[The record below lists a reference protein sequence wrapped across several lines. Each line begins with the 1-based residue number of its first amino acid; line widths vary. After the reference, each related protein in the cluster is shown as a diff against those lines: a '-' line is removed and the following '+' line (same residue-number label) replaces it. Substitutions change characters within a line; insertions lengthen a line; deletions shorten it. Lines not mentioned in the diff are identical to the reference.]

1 MNAFDHFCAMVLQ
14 LAQIWDL
21 AVDPPVR
28 ECSSHFIT
36 GNEGEIIL
44 RLSDDETVIVVGA
57 SLPLSGLCTVRL
69 ERHALQLFL
78 LQQTHAARL
87 GSQVRYAWL
96 QEGDRIVLYRDIETG
111 EATAEKIMAVVDNLN
126 ARLAALA
133 EAIPVFHQ
141 AERAA
146 PVRPGTDIGKFV

>member
-1 MNAFDHFCAMVLQ
+1 MNAFDHFCAIVLQ
-14 LAQIWDL
+14 LAQIWDVV
-21 AVDPPVR
+21 VDPPVQ
-28 ECSSHFIT
+28 ECSSHFAA
-36 GNEGEIIL
+36 GNEGEIML
-44 RLSDDETVIVVGA
+44 RLSDDEAVIVVGA
-57 SLPLSGLCTVRL
+57 SLPLSALSAVPL

-78 LQQTHAARL
+78 LRQTHAARL

-96 QEGDRIVLYRDIETG
+96 QEGDRIVLYRDIETS

-126 ARLAALA
+126 ARLGALA

>member
-1 MNAFDHFCAMVLQ
+1 MNAFDQICAMVLQ
-14 LAQIWDL
+14 LAQIWGL

-36 GNEGEIIL
+36 GNEGEIML
-44 RLSDDETVIVVGA
+44 RLSDDEAVIVVGA
-57 SLPLSGLCTVRL
+57 SLPLSGLCAVPL

-96 QEGDRIVLYRDIETG
+96 QEGDRIVLYRDIETS
-111 EATAEKIMAVVDNLN
+111 EATAEKIIAMIDNLN
-126 ARLAALA
+126 ARFGALA
-133 EAIPVFHQ
+133 EAIPVFRQ
-141 AERAA
+141 AELAA
-146 PVRPGTDIGKFV
+146 PVRPSTDIGKFV